1 MRRVNN
7 KNYNFSFGII
17 VINIIVFIFTIIAA
31 NNFNIDLNKLF
42 GLNPATFIVYK
53 FFWTPI
59 THMFAHSG
67 FSHVFFNMFA
77 LFMFGHS
84 IERLIGSVRFLKFYL
99 ITGTLAGLFSLAI
112 YIAFNTNVLL
122 VGASGA
128 IYAVLFA
135 YAVLFPNSK
144 LYIFGLIPINPPT
157 LILIYSGY
165 DIFSQ
170 VFRDTNIAHITH
182 LSGFLFAY
190 LYFKFIFK
198 IDPLYIFKNYKRFQ
212 Q

>member
-1 MRRVNN
+1 MRKVNN

-17 VINIIVFIFTIIAA
+17 VINIIVFILRIIVA
-31 NNFNIDLNKLF
+31 NNFRIDINEQLK
-42 GLNPATFIVYK
+42 LNPIDFIFYK
-53 FFWTPI
+53 HFWTPI

-67 FSHVFFNMFA
+67 FSHLFFNMFA

-99 ITGTLAGLFSLAI
+99 TTGTLAGIFSLVV
-112 YIAFNTNVLL
+112 YIFLNINVSL

-144 LYIFGLIPINPPT
+144 LYILGLIPINPPT
-157 LILIYSGY
+157 LIIIYSVY
-165 DIFSQ
+165 DIFSH
-170 VFRDTNIAHITH
+170 VFRDTNVAHITH

-198 IDPLYIFKNYKRFQ
+198 VDPVHIFKNYKRFK
-212 Q
+212 